1 MNEQPRFVRKG
12 LAGEGRAGQVAVFT
26 DSLTVG
32 GSEDVTLDDRGRLRN
47 LNKLV
52 VTEAPQDGKVY
63 GRRDAGWQEV
73 TADTQVIGGGGGSSG
88 SGTGD
93 GTQGPPGPA
102 GPQGPTGPQG
112 ATGST
117 GPQGP
122 PGADG
127 ATGATGPQGP
137 SGATGPQGALG
148 PTGPTGATGP
158 AGPAGPQ
165 GPPCT
170 VIIAGSF
177 F

>member
-1 MNEQPRFVRKG
+1 MNEQLRFARKA
-12 LAGEGRAGQVAVFT
+12 LAGAGRAGQVAVFT
-26 DSLTVG
+26 DSATIG

-47 LNKLV
+47 LQKPV

-73 TADTQVIGGGGGSSG
+73 TADTQVVGGGGGGGSD
-88 SGTGD
+88 SGTGG

-102 GPQGPTGPQG
+102 GPQGPAGAQG

-117 GPQGP
+117 GLQGP

-127 ATGATGPQGP
+127 ATGPQGIT
-137 SGATGPQGALG
+137 GATGPQGALG

-158 AGPAGPQ
+158 AGPTGPQ